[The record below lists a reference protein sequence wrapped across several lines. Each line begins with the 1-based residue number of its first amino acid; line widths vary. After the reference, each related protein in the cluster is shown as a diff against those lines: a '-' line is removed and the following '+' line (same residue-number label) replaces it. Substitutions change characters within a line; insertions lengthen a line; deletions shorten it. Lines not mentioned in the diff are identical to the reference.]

1 MNFLSAHQ
9 SSSPIT
15 PATQSV
21 TGPTDSRAFFK
32 HALNPFHEIGGTCA
46 ASLCFASAEARM
58 CQAASDLKND

>member
-1 MNFLSAHQ
+1 MSLAGSFFSLHIWPHCGSKNT
-9 SSSPIT
+9 T
-15 PATQSV
+15 PQ
-21 TGPTDSRAFFK
+21 FK